1 MSHQSTL
8 SVRMLAE
15 VIRSLGFASID
26 GTYMGVGTGFLYPS
40 RLLVIQNLTDAQLM
54 FSFDGVNDH
63 LTLPASSNIVLDVT
77 TNQSLTQGNY
87 WSIGTRVYVKEVGM
101 PSTGSVYVTT
111 FYGSTY

>member
-1 MSHQSTL
+1 MSQSTL

-15 VIRSLGFASID
+15 TIRTLAYGSIS
-26 GTYMGVGTGFLYPS
+26 GAYMGIGTGFSNPC
-40 RLLVIQNLTDAQLM
+40 RLLLIQNLTDAQLM

-87 WSIGTRVYVKEVGM
+87 WAVGTRIYVKEIGT
-101 PSTGSVYVTT
+101 PSLGAVYVST

>member
-1 MSHQSTL
+1 MSQSTL

-15 VIRSLGFASID
+15 VIRSLAFGAIS
-26 GTYMGVGTGFLYPS
+26 GAYMGIGGGFLFPS

-87 WSIGTRVYVKEVGM
+87 WSVGTRVYVKEIGM
-101 PSTGSVYVTT
+101 PSSGSVYITS